1 MPATAIASSAC
12 GTAGSRSRLPRPER
26 LLLSLLLAAA
36 PVAGQQVPDTAFRPP
51 ITHPAHPAGRGPLIA
66 VDGAHH
72 NFHTAGGRYAPFAA
86 LLARDGYQVVPLA
99 TPFTDAALAPVRLLV
114 VANALAAANETSW
127 VNPVLPAFTP
137 VEVAT
142 VRRWVEGGGAL
153 LLIADHMPF
162 GGAAATLGE
171 AFGFRLA
178 NAFALDSAGGDLAP
192 FTRAAGTL
200 ADHPVT
206 LGRGPGERVEQVQ
219 TFTGQAFPLPAG
231 AAPLLLLPPGSRQLY
246 PDTAWAFSPATR
258 VEPAGGLAQGALLQV
273 GRGRVAVFG
282 EAAMFSAQLAGPTR
296 RPVGMN
302 APAAIGNA
310 TLLRN
315 LVRWLTTAP

>member
-1 MPATAIASSAC
+1 M
-12 GTAGSRSRLPRPER
+12 
-26 LLLSLLLAAA
+26 
-36 PVAGQQVPDTAFRPP
+36 PDTAFHPPLGRP
-51 ITHPAHPAGRGPLIA
+51 AFAAGRGPVVA
-66 VDGAHH
+66 VDAAHH
-72 NFHTAGGRYAPFAA
+72 NFHTIDGRYAPFAA
-86 LLARDGYQVVPLA
+86 LLRRDGYRVVSLDA
-99 TPFTDAALAPVRLLV
+99 PFTDAALAPVRLLV

-137 VEVAT
+137 AEVAS
-142 VRRWVEGGGAL
+142 VRHWVEGGGAL

-178 NAFALDSAGGDLAP
+178 NGFALDSAGGDLAP

-200 ADHPVT
+200 GDHLVT
-206 LGRGPGERVEQVQ
+206 LGRTPGERVEQVQ

-231 AAPLLLLPPGSRQLY
+231 ATALLRLPAGSRQLF
-246 PDTAWAFSPATR
+246 PDTAWAFSATTR
-258 VEPAGGLAQGALLQV
+258 VEPAEGLAQGAVLEV

-282 EAAMFSAQLAGPTR
+282 EAAMFSAQLAGSAR

-302 APAAIGNA
+302 APAAAGNVV
-310 TLLRN
+310 LLRN
-315 LVRWLTTAP
+315 LVRWLTTVP

>member
-1 MPATAIASSAC
+1 M
-12 GTAGSRSRLPRPER
+12 
-26 LLLSLLLAAA
+26 
-36 PVAGQQVPDTAFRPP
+36 
-51 ITHPAHPAGRGPLIA
+51 
-66 VDGAHH
+66 DGAHH
-72 NFHTAGGRYAPFAA
+72 NFHTVDGRYAPFAA
-86 LLARDGYQVVPLA
+86 LLGRDGYRVVPLDS
-99 TPFTDAALAPVRLLV
+99 PFTEAALAPVRLLV

-137 VEVAT
+137 AEVTA
-142 VRRWVEGGGAL
+142 VRRWVERGGAL

-178 NAFALDSAGGDLAP
+178 NGFALDSTGGDLAP

-200 ADHPVT
+200 GDHAVT
-206 LGRGPGERVEQVQ
+206 SGEGPGERVEQVQ
-219 TFTGQAFPLPAG
+219 TFTGQAFPVPAG
-231 AAPLLLLPPGSRQLY
+231 STVLLRLPRGSRQLF

-258 VEPAGGLAQGALLQV
+258 VEPAEGLAQGAVLEV

-282 EAAMFSAQLAGPTR
+282 EAAMFSAQLAGPAR

-302 APAAIGNA
+302 APGAAGNV

-315 LVRWLTTAP
+315 LVRWLTTAS